1 MSETPLKGKGGRL
14 KTQAGWETWKTTQG
28 VHRSNDFDRQ
38 QKIFSPLSGGPSDS
52 VQQKDSRDNGAGGGT
67 SGGDSLHRSGFVV
80 PSLVP
85 PAKVNGLFSFLQRE
99 LQWGHA
105 HTWRSRSGTSEHV
118 MNFFRVT
125 LSLEPFLNFGHLLCI
140 DLFLFHFTLLPL
152 RCVFA
157 LWRLGCAAVAAV
169 RGRVMGWLGGGEKG
183 APGSGE
189 GGGFINFSQAHAYD
203 LIKGAIFITATS
215 ALGAVQVSRVYHYIR
230 GEAIIKL

>member
-28 VHRSNDFDRQ
+28 VHRSSALDR
-38 QKIFSPLSGGPSDS
+38 KEIFSPLSGGGADNSA
-52 VQQKDSRDNGAGGGT
+52 QKDSRDGGSVGDD
-67 SGGDSLHRSGFVV
+67 GGDTLHRSGFVV

-85 PAKVNGLFSFLQRE
+85 PAKVSGLLSFLQKE

-105 HTWRSRSGTSEHV
+105 HAWRSRSGTSEHV

-183 APGSGE
+183 APGSGA